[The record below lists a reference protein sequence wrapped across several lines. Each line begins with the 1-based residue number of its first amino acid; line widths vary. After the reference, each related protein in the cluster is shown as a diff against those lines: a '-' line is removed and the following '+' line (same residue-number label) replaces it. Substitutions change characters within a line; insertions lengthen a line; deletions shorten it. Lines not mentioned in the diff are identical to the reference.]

1 MSVTY
6 SYFSIILGWN
16 FLLKK
21 WYAQRVIKNIKKKK
35 QKILKDLKNYEN
47 EAPKILPNEDS
58 SDSQQLYGADHE
70 GNSIL
75 VKFTRRR
82 HRVAEIW
89 LILRIKNGSSHKTY
103 TLPG

>member
-1 MSVTY
+1 V
-6 SYFSIILGWN
+6 IN
-16 FLLKK
+16 KLKK
-21 WYAQRVIKNIKKKK
+21 RQ

-47 EAPKILPNEDS
+47 ESPKILPNEDS
-58 SDSQQLYGADHE
+58 SDSQQLFGADHE

-89 LILRIKNGSSHKTY
+89 LILRIKNGSSYTTY
-103 TLPG
+103 TLPGLF